1 MLSFE
6 QHDISRVFLQQNV
19 QGTAEALTALMKTAV
34 KEKADLVLVQE
45 PPTFEG
51 NRHPGFE
58 FLRAGR
64 VLSARRVDS
73 DWTITTEDSYTR
85 EAEGD
90 VQVLVMGRRGH
101 RGRVVRVVNA
111 YFQKRGRGGTY
122 RPAER
127 AQWDDILGD
136 GDCVLAGISTH
147 TARCG
152 TRGAQREGTRL
163 SWRT

>member
-19 QGTAEALTALMKTAV
+19 QGTAEALTALMETAV

-90 VQVLVMGRRGH
+90 IQVLAMGRRGH

-111 YFQKRGRGGTY
+111 YF
-122 RPAER
+122 
-127 AQWDDILGD
+127 
-136 GDCVLAGISTH
+136 
-147 TARCG
+147 
-152 TRGAQREGTRL
+152 
-163 SWRT
+163 